1 MSYLSGDGKYAI
13 VEKGDCLSVIC
24 KKHLGNG
31 GSATYTKVAKYN
43 GIATSGKK
51 AWLIFPG
58 DHIYLYGPP
67 GSSAPSTTSTPA
79 KDPYKPS
86 GVKVGF
92 IADSTSEELY
102 ALWNWTKLDGF
113 ENFEYEWQYTVKETG
128 TKWWTST
135 GTTKDDVCSWSVP
148 DNAEKIQFRVKPVSK
163 TKTEEKN
170 GKTNTTVYFEGK
182 WSDYASY
189 NIASKPPSKPDA
201 PSARLDT
208 LNKQRLIVDMPVES
222 IDATHVQFQI
232 VKNNT
237 IDYRKSKQM
246 PIDATALEYNN
257 IQWLSDLDLGGVYKV
272 RCRVIKGSLES
283 AWSDYASSDITTAP
297 SRPAGFETC
306 EAHKSNVDGK
316 LSVYL
321 KWPAVPSATS
331 YEVEYATNR
340 DRFDAQG
347 QTTSLGSTDKT
358 SLETYSLETG
368 QTYYFR
374 YRAKNSGGESDWSD
388 ISDGIA
394 LGTAPAAPTIWSS
407 TTTAAVDDPL
417 TLYWVHNSKDG
428 SSQTTAFIEVK
439 LYRGDVCLWND
450 SGDSL
455 IEVRNNRD
463 LDDID
468 KTSSYDDLQSYLAM
482 DEDAYETYKDGC
494 RIEWRV
500 KTAGVTGDADNWSD
514 IRVIDIHAKPSIEL
528 EVKDGAENIINGTPD
543 DPNTLRALPI
553 NVSATTRPS
562 GQWPIGFHLSIVSNE
577 SYETVDNFGNDKMVS
592 VGEEVYSK
600 YVDGN
605 ILYNM
610 KISAGDL
617 SLESGAS
624 YTLTCVASMD
634 SGLTAEASIE
644 FIVEWEEVSYV
655 PNAVIT
661 YDKDLMVTH
670 IRPYCYDRT
679 ITYYEVEDNGDGTYA
694 STDTL
699 ISVFSPEPLQRFF
712 MANGVEAFQK
722 YDEDTGAITYY
733 YLDGTNEVLVDES
746 RIASTEYVYTET
758 GERVCSALTGL
769 SGNGNGA
776 SAGGESRLVC
786 ERENKSPVED
796 VLLSVYRREFDGS
809 FTELARDID
818 NTKNTYI
825 TDPHPA
831 LDYARYRIVAETQ
844 STGAIGY
851 YDMPGF
857 YVGEKSIIIQWDEDW
872 TSFDMAGDDM
882 PAQPP
887 WSGSLVK
894 LPYNIDVSDSYGM
907 DVSLVEYAGRKRPVS
922 YYGTQLGE
930 SSTWNTVI
938 PKDDEETL
946 YALRRLAIWTGDA
959 YVREPSGTGYW
970 ANVSVSFN
978 QKHRD
983 LTIPV
988 TLSIK
993 RVEGGA

>member
-102 ALWNWTKLDGF
+102 ALWDWTKLDGF

-148 DNAEKIQFRVKPVSK
+148 DNAEKIRFRVKPVSK

-182 WSDYASY
+182 WSDYATY

-201 PSARLDT
+201 PSSVRLDT
-208 LNKQRLIVDMPVES
+208 LNKQKLIVDMRVAS

-232 VKNNT
+232 VKNDT

-257 IQWLSDLDLGGVYKV
+257 IQWLADLDLGGVYKV

-283 AWSDYASSDITTAP
+283 EWSDYASSVITTAP
-297 SRPAGFETC
+297 SRPAGFTRC
-306 EAHKSNVDGK
+306 EAHKSNVDGEI
-316 LSVYL
+316 SVYL
-321 KWPAVPSATS
+321 EWPAVPSATE

-347 QTTSLGSTDKT
+347 QTSSLSPNPPNNT
-358 SLETYSLETG
+358 SLEKYDLETG

-374 YRAKNSGGESDWSD
+374 YRAKNSGGDSDWSD

-428 SSQTTAFIEVK
+428 SSETKAYIWIGVYGSDGRT
-439 LYRGDVCLWND
+439 W
-450 SGDSL
+450 SGQK
-455 IEVRNNRD
+455 EEPNNNSYE
-463 LDDID
+463 DID
-468 KTSSYDDLQSYLAM
+468 KTRSFDLWSYLRM
-482 DEDAYETYKDGC
+482 TSDAYGIYQYGC
-494 RIEWRV
+494 QIKWQV
-500 KTAGVTGDADNWSD
+500 KTAGVTGEADIWSD
-514 IRVIDIHAKPSIEL
+514 IRVIDVHAKPSIEL
-528 EVKDGAENIINGTPD
+528 EVKDGAGNIINGTPD

-553 NVSATTRPS
+553 NITATTSP
-562 GQWPIGFHLSIVSNE
+562 GPIGFHLSIVSND

-644 FIVEWEEVSYV
+644 FVVDWDEVSYV

-670 IRPYCYDRT
+670 IRPYCYART
-679 ITYYEVEDNGDGTYA
+679 ITYHKVEDDDGTYT
-694 STDTL
+694 STDT
-699 ISVFSPEPLQRFF
+699 IVSVFSPEPLRRFF
-712 MANGVEAFQK
+712 MANGLEAFQK
-722 YDEDTGAITYY
+722 QDENTGAITYY
-733 YLDGTNEVLVDES
+733 YLDGADEVFVDES

-769 SGNGNGA
+769 TGNGNGEA
-776 SAGGESRLVC
+776 AGGEDVLVC
-786 ERENKSPVED
+786 EHERNSPVED